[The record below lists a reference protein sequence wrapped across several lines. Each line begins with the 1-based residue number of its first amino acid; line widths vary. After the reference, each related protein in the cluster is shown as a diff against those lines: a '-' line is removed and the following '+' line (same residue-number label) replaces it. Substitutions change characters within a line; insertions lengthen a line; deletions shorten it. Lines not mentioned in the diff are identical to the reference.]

1 MRIKVITYFVGRVW
15 SAGQITSVESF
26 SDYAVVDLWE
36 ILMLTQSGINNDAFT
51 LNVTDWTLSS
61 MLIVEF
67 LVVGLLVWIRKP
79 FLSLIMPCTMLV
91 GAGMYF
97 HLDSQ
102 SVRFF
107 VFNLFTV
114 GVLRIYI
121 LTCLGILAWYL
132 SQKLT
137 SLKLKTAGKVALTVI
152 EGLGLLWIILVAC
165 FKTGTYY
172 TYCFCGVAMIV
183 IAISFSGQGYI
194 EKLIKGNKFTKFL
207 GEYSFC
213 VYLTHIAVL
222 KYYEKTYSDINE
234 RYSKHFEF
242 AAVMLLVALAFYLF
256 MRGFN
261 MLLPK
266 MKSGLKKVFSNE
278 EG

>member
-1 MRIKVITYFVGRVW
+1 MFSKWKKAEMNGKLDKIDERLRYWKSYMSKRYFRFFWYSLFAFIITYFVGRVW

-172 TYCFCGVAMIV
+172 TY
-183 IAISFSGQGYI
+183 
-194 EKLIKGNKFTKFL
+194 
-207 GEYSFC
+207 
-213 VYLTHIAVL
+213 
-222 KYYEKTYSDINE
+222 
-234 RYSKHFEF
+234 
-242 AAVMLLVALAFYLF
+242 
-256 MRGFN
+256 
-261 MLLPK
+261 
-266 MKSGLKKVFSNE
+266 
-278 EG
+278 